1 MSPRNGSCMA
11 ESSSVRS
18 LSSDDVSTSK
28 SSKKKSCWKRATD
41 PAHRRGRRIQLLQ
54 MLVLPFI
61 PILALIVQT
70 ANTLHD
76 ILIYRQ
82 EVSDIEAQVT
92 IATDLGKVVTGM
104 QLERSEVAFFIYT
117 NGSRLRFN
125 LTQRYFIT
133 DQTLMNMTTWPLAS
147 VPRDE
152 SKTQTYEVVNKE
164 AFQAR
169 LDDFRQ
175 KLHPEEST
183 MAEVMAWYTSVNAAM
198 LDILTNQIKETD
210 NSGVWRYLIAFKNL
224 LRSIESI
231 GIASVYGINYF
242 GRGILMGDNYVSYVR
257 HEALGRDLLNGS
269 LTYVPSLKSLYAELT
284 RNMPGYGRIKSRT
297 FLNYRYFQRYKL
309 ILMRDEILRNFRR
322 EPNFDDAIAYFDSM
336 AMYVDELRKLQS
348 ALRDMIRDYVNST
361 LKDASNKQAAGIA
374 IVVLVL
380 VISPIIIILV
390 RNAVATIQ
398 MYAANLAQKARELK
412 REKRKSDTLLFQM
425 LPPSVAQQLKQTQ
438 QVPAEYYEAVTVYF
452 SDIVGF
458 TEIAAENTPLE
469 VVTFLNSVYKLFDA
483 RIECYDVYKVE
494 TIGDSYMVASG
505 LPVRNGN

>member
-1 MSPRNGSCMA
+1 MLVLIICAVSFICGLPNVSQGGIYFFQLIDHYAASISIMFLAFFEVIAISWFYGVRRLCSNVSEMTGRVPSMYIQFCWFIAAPLLIMSVWVFSLIDYQSPTYGNGAYQYPWWAEAVGWGIASLSLICIPAFAVYVLIRAEGVTFTEKLRNSIRSHFEACKVCRQEYCANPLHNLSDTDKEQIKQPLQEMNRIMSPRNGSCMA

-169 LDDFRQ
+169 LDDFRE
-175 KLHPEEST
+175 KISPEEST

-210 NSGVWRYLIAFKNL
+210 NSGVWRL
-224 LRSIESI
+224 L
-231 GIASVYGINYF
+231 
-242 GRGILMGDNYVSYVR
+242 
-257 HEALGRDLLNGS
+257 
-269 LTYVPSLKSLYAELT
+269 
-284 RNMPGYGRIKSRT
+284 
-297 FLNYRYFQRYKL
+297 
-309 ILMRDEILRNFRR
+309 
-322 EPNFDDAIAYFDSM
+322 
-336 AMYVDELRKLQS
+336 
-348 ALRDMIRDYVNST
+348 ST
-361 LKDASNKQAAGIA
+361 KI
-374 IVVLVL
+374 
-380 VISPIIIILV
+380 
-390 RNAVATIQ
+390 
-398 MYAANLAQKARELK
+398 
-412 REKRKSDTLLFQM
+412 
-425 LPPSVAQQLKQTQ
+425 TQ
-438 QVPAEYYEAVTVYF
+438 
-452 SDIVGF
+452 
-458 TEIAAENTPLE
+458 
-469 VVTFLNSVYKLFDA
+469 
-483 RIECYDVYKVE
+483 
-494 TIGDSYMVASG
+494 
-505 LPVRNGN
+505 

>member
-1 MSPRNGSCMA
+1 MSVWVFSLIDYQSPTYGNGAYQYPWWAEAVGWGIASLSLICIPAFAVYVLIRAEGVTFTEKLRNSIRSHFEACKVCRQEYCANPLHNLSDTDKEQIKQPLQEMNRIMSPRNGSCMA

-175 KLHPEEST
+175 VFCVL
-183 MAEVMAWYTSVNAAM
+183 
-198 LDILTNQIKETD
+198 
-210 NSGVWRYLIAFKNL
+210 LI
-224 LRSIESI
+224 S
-231 GIASVYGINYF
+231 
-242 GRGILMGDNYVSYVR
+242 
-257 HEALGRDLLNGS
+257 
-269 LTYVPSLKSLYAELT
+269 
-284 RNMPGYGRIKSRT
+284 
-297 FLNYRYFQRYKL
+297 
-309 ILMRDEILRNFRR
+309 
-322 EPNFDDAIAYFDSM
+322 
-336 AMYVDELRKLQS
+336 
-348 ALRDMIRDYVNST
+348 
-361 LKDASNKQAAGIA
+361 
-374 IVVLVL
+374 
-380 VISPIIIILV
+380 
-390 RNAVATIQ
+390 
-398 MYAANLAQKARELK
+398 
-412 REKRKSDTLLFQM
+412 
-425 LPPSVAQQLKQTQ
+425 
-438 QVPAEYYEAVTVYF
+438 
-452 SDIVGF
+452 
-458 TEIAAENTPLE
+458 
-469 VVTFLNSVYKLFDA
+469 
-483 RIECYDVYKVE
+483 
-494 TIGDSYMVASG
+494 
-505 LPVRNGN
+505 